1 MISVKRFSRLS
12 RGKTGFTSPDHAP
25 VAQEATWKLAN
36 QGAPVSLR
44 PRLLASTSFLISS
57 LCVAGAL
64 AQAAPLPPPGSDAPA
79 AVPAPA
85 AGERPAGAAA
95 PSTAQPGSTRLGTI
109 EVTAPKPKPKPK
121 PKRAKPAQQATPT
134 AVARPASA
142 PGAPARPSPY
152 ETGGPNVA
160 GGTPVAPQLASQVT
174 ISGEDLNARPIAHS
188 PEILEATPGLAVVQH
203 SGSGKAN
210 QYYLRGYNLDHG
222 TDLAVFWDDVPIN
235 LPTNAHGQGYADL
248 NFLIPE
254 TISGL
259 EVRKGPYFADIGDFA
274 NAGDLHLS
282 LRDSV
287 EKNLVSMTVGSFGY
301 DRVLALGSTR
311 LGEGTLLYAGEFNT
325 YNGPWATAEDVRKF
339 SGVLRYSQGT
349 ATDGFSATAMAYTNN
364 WNSSDQVAL
373 RAITTGQIGLF
384 GEIDP
389 TDGGDTSRFML
400 STRFAQSDDAGFWK
414 ANAYLV
420 RETMDLFNN
429 FTWVT
434 TDPVNSDQFHQL
446 DSRTYGGFGA
456 SRTLNSTLFNRP
468 TETVFGVQS
477 RYDDITIGL
486 SDTAHRLFLSN
497 VLVDHV
503 DEGNVGIY
511 AQNTTRWTDWF
522 RTTVGWRGDFFWA
535 SVNSILQPAN
545 SGNPAAALG
554 SPKFTMTFGP
564 FYKTELFVGAGAG
577 YHSNDARGVTAIQV
591 PGDPATP
598 QATTPFLVR
607 STGAEIGV
615 RTKAIPNLDS
625 SISLF
630 YLHQD
635 SELFFD
641 GDTGTTV
648 PGPPS
653 LRTGIEITN
662 KYRPAS
668 WISVDGDL
676 ALTRA
681 RFIGFDFAQ
690 EELFQSLA
698 GFPQAQIGNAP
709 GNFIPEAP
717 WMVASAGITLGE
729 KTGWFSSLR
738 WRYIS
743 SRPLTEDG
751 VFQSPP
757 LNTINGNVGYRFG
770 NGWRLQFDAL
780 NLLNSTS
787 YNASYAYGAL
797 LTTDSLFAK
806 CFPTPKI
813 PVAVCQNG
821 FMDYSIHPLDPLAL
835 RLTLAG
841 PIDTWDSPAMAA
853 ELRRAVP
860 AFALPSKDY
869 NWTGF
874 YIGGHG
880 QFGRSS
886 TDGSTVDLA
895 TPAAAS
901 AISGNLPGWRGGVQL
916 GFDYM
921 MPSRIVLGLAADV
934 TSGGTRTAATT
945 DAFGTAAIQTTVFD
959 SETVRGRLGYAFDN
973 VLVYATAGWAWSS
986 NQYVRT
992 QLTGTLNNATAG
1004 ADEAV
1009 NIYLGGWTAGG
1020 GVSVAFAQD
1029 WNVFAEYRYTNFGST
1044 TIALALSELTTTFTT
1059 KISAI
1064 EFGVN
1069 YKFNVGATSDPAFAV
1084 AGAGLPA
1091 AKVAP
1096 HYKALPAG
1104 SRYDWTGF
1112 YFGADGGYGCQGSE
1126 GTVATAAQAVSTPYD
1141 YGASGPFAGVLVG
1154 GNYQFNR
1161 LVLGIEG
1168 DWQWSNLTGNSQSLA
1183 PLGATGALPAGP
1195 FTISTTTRD
1204 YGSLRGRLGV
1214 AFDRFLVFGT
1224 GGWASGNP
1232 STAFALA
1239 GSAPLVAAGGQSSGW
1254 TAGAGVE
1261 YAITDTILGRIEYRY
1276 TSLEAPRF
1284 LSAAANSADAGT
1296 RAPIG
1301 DFRAGLAYKLR

>member
-1 MISVKRFSRLS
+1 VEVRLPMAF
-12 RGKTGFTSPDHAP
+12 G
-25 VAQEATWKLAN
+25 
-36 QGAPVSLR
+36 SLR
-44 PRLLASTSFLISS
+44 PRLLASASFLISS
-57 LCVAGAL
+57 LCAGAL
-64 AQAAPLPPPGSDAPA
+64 AQTPPTPGSE
-79 AVPAPA
+79 VPV
-85 AGERPAGAAA
+85 AAA
-95 PSTAQPGSTRLGTI
+95 PAPPAAQSGRKQLPTI

-121 PKRAKPAQQATPT
+121 QKQAKPARSLTP
-134 AVARPASA
+134 AA
-142 PGAPARPSPY
+142 PGRAATAPEAPATPSPY
-152 ETGGPNVA
+152 RTGGPNVA
-160 GGTPVAPQLASQVT
+160 GGTPVVPQLASQMTV
-174 ISGEDLNARPIAHS
+174 SGEDLNARPIAES

-222 TDLAVFWDDVPIN
+222 TDLAIFWDDVPIN

-254 TISGL
+254 TISGM
-259 EVRKGPYFADIGDFA
+259 EVRKGPYFADVGDFA

-287 EKNLVSMTVGSFGY
+287 EKNIVSTTVGGFGY
-301 DRVLALGSTR
+301 DRFLALGSTK
-311 LGEGTLLYAGEFNT
+311 LEEGSLLYAGEYNT
-325 YNGPWATAEDVRKF
+325 YNGPWVTAEDVRKF
-339 SGVLRYSQGT
+339 SGLLRYSQGT
-349 ATDGFSATAMAYTNN
+349 PTDGFSATAMAYANN

-384 GEIDP
+384 GELDP

-400 STRFAQSDDAGFWK
+400 STRFAQSDDAGLWK

-420 RETMDLFNN
+420 KETMDLFSN
-429 FTWVT
+429 FTWDT
-434 TDPVNSDQFHQL
+434 TDPVNGDQFHQL
-446 DSRTYGGFGA
+446 DNRLYGGFGA
-456 SRTLNSTLFNRP
+456 SRTLNGTLFNRP

-477 RYDDITIGL
+477 RYDDITVGL
-486 SDTAHRLFLSN
+486 SDTTHRLFLSN
-497 VLVDHV
+497 ILVDHV
-503 DEGNVGIY
+503 DEGNVGVY

-522 RTTVGWRGDFFWA
+522 RTTVGWRGDFYWA
-535 SVNSILQPAN
+535 SVNSMLQPAN
-545 SGNPAAALG
+545 SGNPTAALG

-564 FYKTELFVGAGAG
+564 FNKTEVFLGAGSG
-577 YHSNDARGVTAIQV
+577 YHSNDARGVTAIEV

-598 QATTPFLVR
+598 QGTTPFLVR
-607 STGAEIGV
+607 SLGAEIGV

-653 LRTGIEITN
+653 VRTGIEITN

-668 WISVDGDL
+668 WVSVDADL
-676 ALTRA
+676 ALSRA
-681 RFIGFDFAQ
+681 RFVGFDLAQ
-690 EELFQSLA
+690 AQLYESLA

-709 GNFIPEAP
+709 GNLIPEAP

-757 LNTINGNVGYRFG
+757 LNTINADVGYRFS

-780 NLLNSTS
+780 NLLNSNS
-787 YNASYAYGAL
+787 YAATYAYGAL
-797 LTTDSLFAK
+797 LTTDSLFAM

-821 FMDYSIHPLDPLAL
+821 FMDYSIHPQTPLAL

-841 PIDTWDSPAMAA
+841 PIDTLDAPGMAE

-860 AFALPSKDY
+860 AFAPPSANYD
-869 NWTGF
+869 WTGF
-874 YIGGHG
+874 YIGGYG
-880 QFGRSS
+880 EFSWSS
-886 TDGSTVDLA
+886 TNGSAINLA
-895 TPAAAS
+895 TGAIAS
-901 AISGNLPGWRGGVQL
+901 PINGNLPKWHGGMQL

-921 MPSRIVLGLAADV
+921 MPSRLLLGVAADV
-934 TSGGTRTAATT
+934 TSGGTRTTTTT
-945 DAFGTAAIQTTVFD
+945 DPSGTAANQTTVFD

-973 VLVYATAGWAWSS
+973 VLLYGTAGWAWSN

-992 QLTGTLNNATAG
+992 QLTGALNNATAG

-1009 NIYLGGWTAGG
+1009 NKYLSGWTAGAG
-1020 GVSVAFAQD
+1020 ISVAFAQN
-1029 WNVFAEYRYTNFGST
+1029 WNVFAEYRYTSFGST
-1044 TIALALSELTTTFTT
+1044 TLALPLSEVSTTSAT

-1069 YKFNVGATSDPAFAV
+1069 YKFN
-1084 AGAGLPA
+1084 AGAPGEHPFAAANVRLPA
-1091 AKVAP
+1091 ATIAP
-1096 HYKALPAG
+1096 HFKSLPAG
-1104 SRYDWTGF
+1104 SPYNWTGF
-1112 YFGADGGYGCQGSE
+1112 YFGADGGYGWQRSA
-1126 GTVATAAQAVSTPYD
+1126 GTLATAAGAVLTPYD
-1141 YGASGPFAGVLVG
+1141 YGVSGPFAGCFVG
-1154 GNYQFNR
+1154 WNYQFNR
-1161 LVLGIEG
+1161 FVLGVEE
-1168 DWQWSNLTGNSQSLA
+1168 DWQWSNLTGNSQSLG

-1195 FTISTTTRD
+1195 FTVSTTTKD
-1204 YGSLRGRLGV
+1204 YGSIRGRLGV
-1214 AFDRFLVFGT
+1214 TFDRFLVFGT
-1224 GGWASGNP
+1224 GGWAMGNP
-1232 STAFALA
+1232 SAAFALTGA
-1239 GSAPLVAAGGQSSGW
+1239 APFVTTSGKSNGW

-1276 TSLEAPRF
+1276 TNLEAVGF
-1284 LSAAANSADAGT
+1284 VNAATNSADTGT
-1296 RAPIG
+1296 QAPIN
-1301 DFRAGLAYKLR
+1301 DFRVGIAYKLR